1 MDCFADQKGST
12 ESNQQISVYSF
23 WNRKVEIICIVLL
36 TTETN

>member
-23 WNRKVEIICIVLL
+23 
-36 TTETN
+36 